1 MVIKARVTQVFPVE
15 EAKSGFKWQ
24 DFIVNYYESA
34 NQMRPDSIMLRLMGQ
49 DKIESTALKAGDEYR
64 IVISH
69 YVREFNGRN
78 YNEVRLHEIAPWE
91 EVKPEDVNPT
101 PVAPETVETATAE
114 PESVEVK
121 AAETNPD
128 EELPF

>member
-1 MVIKARVTQVFPVE
+1 MVIKGRVTQVFPAE
-15 EAKSGFKWQ
+15 ESKSGFKWQ
-24 DFIVNYYESA
+24 DFIVNYYEDA
-34 NQMRPDSIMLRLMGQ
+34 HQMRPDSIMLRLMGQ

-78 YNEVRLHEIAPWE
+78 YNEIRLHEIAPWE
-91 EVKPEDVNPT
+91 DVKPNEVKPTTVAPDTVEPTTAEPT
-101 PVAPETVETATAE
+101 PVETT
-114 PESVEVK
+114 
-121 AAETNPD
+121 AETNPD

>member
-1 MVIKARVTQVFPVE
+1 MVIKGRVTQVFPAE
-15 EAKSGFKWQ
+15 ESKSGFKWQ
-24 DFIVNYYESA
+24 DFIVNYYEDA
-34 NQMRPDSIMLRLMGQ
+34 HQMRPDSIMLRLMGQ

-78 YNEVRLHEIAPWE
+78 YNEIRLHEIAPWE
-91 EVKPEDVNPT
+91 EVRPNEVKPT
-101 PVAPETVETATAE
+101 PVAPDTVEPTTAE
-114 PESVEVK
+114 PTPVETT
-121 AAETNPD
+121 AETNPD

>member
-1 MVIKARVTQVFPVE
+1 MTIKGRVTQVFPAE
-15 EAKSGFKWQ
+15 ESKSGFKWQ
-24 DFIVNYYESA
+24 DFIVNYYEDA
-34 NQMRPDSIMLRLMGQ
+34 HQMRPDSIMLRLMGQ

-78 YNEVRLHEIAPWE
+78 YNEIRLHEIAPWE
-91 EVKPEDVNPT
+91 EVKPYEVTT
-101 PVAPETVETATAE
+101 PVAPETVEPTTAE
-114 PESVEVK
+114 PTPVETNT
-121 AAETNPD
+121 ETNPD

>member
-1 MVIKARVTQVFPVE
+1 MTIKGRVTQVFPAE
-15 EAKSGFKWQ
+15 ESKSGFKWQ
-24 DFIVNYYESA
+24 DFIVNYYEDA
-34 NQMRPDSIMLRLMGQ
+34 HQMRPDSIMLRLMGT

-78 YNEVRLHEIAPWE
+78 YNEIRLHEIAPWE
-91 EVKPEDVNPT
+91 EVKPNEVKPM
-101 PVAPETVETATAE
+101 PVAPETVEPTTTE
-114 PESVEVK
+114 PTPVEK
-121 AAETNPD
+121 SAETNPD

>member
-1 MVIKARVTQVFPVE
+1 MVIKGRVTQVFPAE
-15 EAKSGFKWQ
+15 ESKSGFKWQ
-24 DFIVNYYESA
+24 YFIVNYYEDA
-34 NQMRPDSIMLRLMGQ
+34 HQMRPDSIMLRLMGQ

-78 YNEVRLHEIAPWE
+78 YNEIRLHEIAPWE
-91 EVKPEDVNPT
+91 EVKPNEVKPTPLAPDTVEPTTAEPT
-101 PVAPETVETATAE
+101 PVETT
-114 PESVEVK
+114 
-121 AAETNPD
+121 AETNPD

>member
-1 MVIKARVTQVFPVE
+1 MVIKGRVTQVFPAE
-15 EAKSGFKWQ
+15 ESKSGFKWQ
-24 DFIVNYYESA
+24 DFIVNYYEDA
-34 NQMRPDSIMLRLMGQ
+34 HQIRPDSIMLRLMGQ

-78 YNEVRLHEIAPWE
+78 YNEIRLHEIAPWE
-91 EVKPEDVNPT
+91 EVRPNEVKPT
-101 PVAPETVETATAE
+101 PVAPDTVEPTTAE
-114 PESVEVK
+114 PTPVETT
-121 AAETNPD
+121 AETNPD

>member
-1 MVIKARVTQVFPVE
+1 MVIKGRVTQVFPAE
-15 EAKSGFKWQ
+15 ESKSGFKWQ
-24 DFIVNYYESA
+24 DFIVNYYEDA
-34 NQMRPDSIMLRLMGQ
+34 HQMRPDSIMLRLMGQ
-49 DKIESTALKAGDEYR
+49 DKIESTALKVGDEYR

-91 EVKPEDVNPT
+91 EVKPNEVKPT
-101 PVAPETVETATAE
+101 PVAPDTVEPTTAE
-114 PESVEVK
+114 PTPVETT
-121 AAETNPD
+121 AETNPD